1 MMNDESNKQT
11 VKKPVELRFKL
22 FFVSSALLMF
32 ALCGLTYVEF
42 YMEPSVKQEMLGL
55 ISLSL
60 GAIAG
65 VGVIIAYIAIL
76 WSRLKRFFT
85 SEGRQ

>member
-1 MMNDESNKQT
+1 MNDEANSQLD
-11 VKKPVELRFKL
+11 KKPVELRFKL
-22 FFVSSALLMF
+22 FFVSSALLML

-42 YMEPSVKQEMLGL
+42 YMAPSLRQEMLGL
-55 ISLSL
+55 ISLCL

-65 VGVIIAYIAIL
+65 VGVIIAYLAIL

-85 SEGRQ
+85 HEGRQ

>member
-1 MMNDESNKQT
+1 MNDDDKSQPA
-11 VKKPVELRFKL
+11 KKPVELRFKL
-22 FFVSSALLMF
+22 FFVSSALLML

-55 ISLSL
+55 ISICL

-65 VGVIIAYIAIL
+65 VGVIIAYLAIL
-76 WSRLKRFFT
+76 WSRLKHFFT
-85 SEGRQ
+85 NEGRQ